1 MRSTVTLDEDIAQ
14 QIKILMAER
23 GAGFKETIN
32 DLLRRGLQA
41 TSTSEPYEAP
51 TFRSGVRQGVDL
63 SKALS
68 MAARLEDDEFVRK
81 VELGK

>member
-1 MRSTVTLDEDIAQ
+1 MRSTVTLDDDVAQ
-14 QIKILMAER
+14 QIKTLMRER

-32 DLLRRGLQA
+32 DLLRRGLQ
-41 TSTSEPYEAP
+41 STSAPEPYEAP

-63 SKALS
+63 TKALS
-68 MAARLEDDEFVRK
+68 IAAQLEDDEFVRK